1 MALHMTATAS
11 AFADEVHYLRD
22 LGHLN
27 ESQISRAIGVNRS
40 TVGAWLRRQRAPS
53 GVRAERIAELSAIVS
68 RASGVMRPEY
78 IPVWLSKPV
87 PALGFEKPMDLVARG
102 EYRRVA
108 ELLSELE
115 TGVHS

>member
-1 MALHMTATAS
+1 MTATATTS

-53 GVRAERIAELSAIVS
+53 GVRAERIAELSSIVS
-68 RASGVMRPEY
+68 RASAVMRPEY

-102 EYRRVA
+102 DYRQVA
-108 ELLSELE
+108 ELLGELE